1 MVVILG
7 YDPLGLQ
14 PRQTLLVSSSRI
26 VGSENRNCYFSSR
39 NMAGKPHPDYDEIK
53 QAIQKFARKGRSFS
67 GVYYRC
73 TEPQFAEQIV
83 SGLGSQLHGARWTP
97 KNSFP
102 TVYLCDSVEAALQ
115 EYLARA
121 RRMRLPDHK
130 SLPMV
135 MAWVK
140 VKAANLLDTTD
151 DEVAEVVN
159 PLLTADKIHW
169 RAIQDRREAVSQAI
183 GRAIHE
189 VCFSGLIAP
198 SQALPGTRNIV
209 IFPKKLRRQE
219 ALSAPSL
226 KPLARNIS

>member
-1 MVVILG
+1 
-7 YDPLGLQ
+7 
-14 PRQTLLVSSSRI
+14 
-26 VGSENRNCYFSSR
+26 
-39 NMAGKPHPDYDEIK
+39 MAIKPHPSFDEVK
-53 QAIQKFARKGRSFS
+53 KAVAKLSKKGKPFS
-67 GVYYRC
+67 AVCYRC

-97 KNSFP
+97 RNSYP

-130 SLPMV
+130 SLPTV

-140 VKAANLLDTTD
+140 VKVANLLDTTD
-151 DEVAEVVN
+151 AEVAAVIN
-159 PLLTADKIHW
+159 PLLATDKIHW

-183 GRAIHE
+183 GRAIQE

-198 SQALPGTRNIV
+198 SQALPGGRNIV
-209 IFPKKLRRQE
+209 IFPKKLRPPE
-219 ALSAPSL
+219 ALSVPSL
-226 KPLARNIS
+226 KPIS